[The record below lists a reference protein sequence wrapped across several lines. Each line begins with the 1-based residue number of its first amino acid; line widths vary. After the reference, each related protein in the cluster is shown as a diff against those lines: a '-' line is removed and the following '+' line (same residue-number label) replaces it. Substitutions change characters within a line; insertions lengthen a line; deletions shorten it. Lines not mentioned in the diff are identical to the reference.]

1 MEESPGFWDYL
12 DELVRTSRLVID
24 RPRGSRHPRI
34 PELVY
39 PLDYGYLAETTSGD
53 GHGVDVWLGSLVPPK
68 LDSVL
73 ITVDLYKRDVEIK
86 LLLGCTLAEKEQ
98 AQIASSGGWMA
109 VELIARRL
117 DG

>member
-1 MEESPGFWDYL
+1 MVESPDFWDYL
-12 DELVRTSRLVID
+12 DELVQNRRLVID
-24 RPRGSRHPRI
+24 RPQSSRHLRF

-39 PLDYGYLAETTSGD
+39 SLDYGYLAGTTSSD
-53 GHGVDVWLGSLVPPK
+53 GHGVDVWLGTLTPPK

-86 LLLGCTLAEKEQ
+86 ILLGCTPAEKEQ
-98 AQIASSGGWMA
+98 AQVASSRKWMA
-109 VELIARRL
+109 AELIMRRS